1 MILKCFG
8 VLYILVCLSVVCV
21 VVCNEWRNIKK
32 ELQIDK
38 IFTIKQLLKYILA
51 IPFIPI
57 ILAIQWISDE
67 YGC

>member
-1 MILKCFG
+1 MMLRCFG

-21 VVCNEWRNIKK
+21 VVCNEWKNIKT
-32 ELQIDK
+32 ELRIDK
-38 IFTIKQLLKYILA
+38 IFIIKQLLKCILA

-57 ILAIQWISDE
+57 ILAIQWVSDE